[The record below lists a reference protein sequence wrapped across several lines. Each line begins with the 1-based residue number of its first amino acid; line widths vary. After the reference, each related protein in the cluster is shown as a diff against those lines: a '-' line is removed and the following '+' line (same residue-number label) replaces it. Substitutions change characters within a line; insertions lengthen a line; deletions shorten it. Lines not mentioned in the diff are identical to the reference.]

1 MIAVS
6 RIGNRNFIVHDYDS
20 GGGDGDGKTELLE
33 WVKRMIFLGIFL
45 TILLQVLPNGTY
57 RKYVRF
63 FAGMVFVLTIVSPL
77 FSILG
82 QKNWEQTLERELLQ
96 EDVLQSGQLDFSYM
110 ERQQQAYYEV
120 QTKDAVAQMIEKL
133 GEMNGCPV
141 QQVEVNLSEDDGSIL
156 QVKVWTAVTSEQSR
170 QRMQEET
177 AQACGISADQVE
189 VYEA

>member
-1 MIAVS
+1 M
-6 RIGNRNFIVHDYDS
+6 HDYDS
-20 GGGDGDGKTELLE
+20 SGGDGDDMTNLLE

-82 QKNWEQTLERELLQ
+82 QKNWEQTLEKELLQ

-110 ERQQQAYYEV
+110 ERQQKAYYEE
-120 QTKDAVAQMIEKL
+120 QTKDAVTQMIEKL
-133 GEMNGCPV
+133 GETNGCPV
-141 QQVEVNLSEDDGSIL
+141 QQVEVQLSEEDGST
-156 QVKVWTAVTSEQSR
+156 QRVSVWTTVISEQSR
-170 QRMQEET
+170 LRMQEET

-189 VYEA
+189 VYKA

>member
-1 MIAVS
+1 M
-6 RIGNRNFIVHDYDS
+6 
-20 GGGDGDGKTELLE
+20 
-33 WVKRMIFLGIFL
+33 
-45 TILLQVLPNGTY
+45 
-57 RKYVRF
+57 RF

-120 QTKDAVAQMIEKL
+120 QTKDAVAQM
-133 GEMNGCPV
+133 NGCPV

>member
-1 MIAVS
+1 M
-6 RIGNRNFIVHDYDS
+6 HDYDS
-20 GGGDGDGKTELLE
+20 GGGDGDGMTELLE

-63 FAGMVFVLTIVSPL
+63 FTGMVFVLTIVSPL

-133 GEMNGCPV
+133 GETNGCPV

-156 QVKVWTAVTSEQSR
+156 QVKVWTAVTSIE
-170 QRMQEET
+170 
-177 AQACGISADQVE
+177 
-189 VYEA
+189 

>member
-1 MIAVS
+1 M
-6 RIGNRNFIVHDYDS
+6 HDYDS
-20 GGGDGDGKTELLE
+20 GGGDGDGMTELLE
-33 WVKRMIFLGIFL
+33 WVKRMIFLGIVL

-133 GEMNGCPV
+133 GETNGCPV

>member
-1 MIAVS
+1 M
-6 RIGNRNFIVHDYDS
+6 HDYDS
-20 GGGDGDGKTELLE
+20 GGGDGDGMTELLE

-45 TILLQVLPNGTY
+45 T
-57 RKYVRF
+57 
-63 FAGMVFVLTIVSPL
+63 
-77 FSILG
+77 ILG

-133 GEMNGCPV
+133 GETNGCPV

>member
-1 MIAVS
+1 M
-6 RIGNRNFIVHDYDS
+6 HDYNC
-20 GGGDGDGKTELLE
+20 GGGDGDGMTELLE
-33 WVKRMIFLGIFL
+33 WVKQMIFLGIFL
-45 TILLQVLPNGTY
+45 TILLQVLPSGTY

-82 QKNWEQTLERELLQ
+82 EKNWEQTLEQELLQ

-110 ERQQQAYYEV
+110 ERQQQAYYEE
-120 QTKDAVAQMIEKL
+120 QTKDTVARMIEKL
-133 GEMNGCPV
+133 GESNGCPV
-141 QQVEVNLSEDDGSIL
+141 QQVEVNLSERDGSIL
-156 QVKVWTAVTSEQSR
+156 LVKVWTTVTGEQSR
-170 QRMQEET
+170 QRMQEKT

>member
-1 MIAVS
+1 M
-6 RIGNRNFIVHDYDS
+6 HDYDS
-20 GGGDGDGKTELLE
+20 GGGDGNGMTELLE

-45 TILLQVLPNGTY
+45 TILLQVLPSGTY

-63 FAGMVFVLTIVSPL
+63 FVGMVFVLTIVSPL
-77 FSILG
+77 FSLLG

-96 EDVLQSGQLDFSYM
+96 QDVLQSGQLDFSYM
-110 ERQQQAYYEV
+110 ERQ
-120 QTKDAVAQMIEKL
+120 MIEKL

-141 QQVEVNLSEDDGSIL
+141 RQVEVNFSEDNGSIL
-156 QVKVWTAVTSEQSR
+156 RVKVWTVVISEASR